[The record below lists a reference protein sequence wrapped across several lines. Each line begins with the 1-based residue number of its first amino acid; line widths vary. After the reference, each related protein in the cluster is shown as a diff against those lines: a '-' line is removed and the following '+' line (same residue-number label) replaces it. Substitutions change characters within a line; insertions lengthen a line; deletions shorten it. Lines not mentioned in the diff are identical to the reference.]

1 MESAVADLRCLIRLH
16 LALTRITVL
25 MRSASGPPPP
35 SSNSADGS
43 DPPPKAHSM
52 AAAKPHEQHSAV
64 MANGHAVEH
73 GGGDSPVTD
82 ISGSI
87 AANSCVPLSWQADQ
101 GSGIVFISAVGP
113 SRAVL
118 NVALSQEPG
127 TQPNGA
133 ANSGSAPG
141 LPAVQQLQLSIAW
154 AAAKPTPAVGSAQ
167 TYGSSSA
174 ADGRGMSGIQCQMSA
189 VPELPASVLEAFADM
204 AGARWIPSLPLLNI
218 CILWHAMFATAI
230 DLFRLGDCIGTCTP
244 RMMSSMLGS

>member
-25 MRSASGPPPP
+25 MRSASGPTNT

-52 AAAKPHEQHSAV
+52 AASKPQEQHCAV
-64 MANGHAVEH
+64 RANGHAVEH
-73 GGGDSPVTD
+73 GGGDSPGTD
-82 ISGSI
+82 ISGSMV
-87 AANSCVPLSWQADQ
+87 ANNGCAPIFWQAEE
-101 GSGIVFISAVGP
+101 GSGIVSISAVGP

-118 NVALSQEPG
+118 SVAPSQEPC

-141 LPAVQQLQLSIAW
+141 LPAMQQLQLSIAW

-167 TYGSSSA
+167 TYGGSSA
-174 ADGRGMSGIQCQMSA
+174 ADGRGMSGIQCRMSA

-204 AGARWIPSLPLLNI
+204 AGARWMASLP
-218 CILWHAMFATAI
+218 F
-230 DLFRLGDCIGTCTP
+230 
-244 RMMSSMLGS
+244 